1 MSNTTY
7 LVTARKYRPLLFK
20 DVVAQEHVT
29 ETLKNA
35 IRLDRLAHAYL
46 FTGPRGVG
54 KTTAARIVAKAINC
68 STPPEDREDRAE
80 PCRECVSCKTF
91 EEGRNLNIIEIDAA
105 SNNKVDD
112 VRDLRE
118 VVRIPPQNGRMKVYI
133 IDEVHMLSN
142 AAFNALLKTLEEPP
156 PHAMFIFATTEPHKV
171 LPTIQSRCQRF
182 DFRRISIQEII
193 GRLKYVCE
201 TESITAD
208 DASLMLIARKG
219 DGSLRDAL
227 SVFDQAVSL
236 CGTAIQHRELI
247 TALGVVDTDL
257 YFDVTAAVMSADSAA
272 MIHIV
277 DRIVRAGYDL
287 QEFVD
292 GLAEHLRNFLVA
304 LTVDDPHFIEATEED
319 RERIR
324 EKSSDFSE
332 STLMS
337 MIHIASELS
346 ASLRLARQPRLRL
359 EMALLRMAS
368 FPSSVDIRSA
378 LDKLDKLEKMAAAGE
393 IRFVTERPSPVTPAP
408 PVPAPVP
415 TSTPTAAPAKN
426 PAPEA
431 DSVVAPSATDETVA
445 ASDPGLVDEP
455 VAASEPGSVDEP
467 VAASNSGSVDE
478 PVAAS
483 DSGLVDEPVAAS
495 EPGPETESE
504 SEPESSFPK
513 GAETAETDTPTEPM
527 PEVASIELSPAL
539 VPEERLDPLP
549 APELAQPLPPTTSD
563 APAADD
569 GLSLFAEAPAI
580 KNIRARPENE
590 ASLQVDE
597 DVLVLEPESEDES
610 LTDDGLAELKAAWET
625 LVIDI
630 MASEKQLGSFLKHAV
645 VFAFEKKTILLSVPD
660 EFHAKALRN
669 DRAKLA
675 HRLTELSGSHVERIA
690 FRIEAPASEE
700 RPEDLSESSAKKI
713 LEQIYDDHPTVRSLM
728 ERFGGE
734 LVW

>member
-68 STPPEDREDRAE
+68 STPAEDREDRAE

-257 YFDVTAAVMSADSAA
+257 YFDVTAAVMSSDSSA

-304 LTVDDPHFIEATEED
+304 LTVDDPHFIEATDED

-324 EKSSDFSE
+324 EKSSSFSE

-346 ASLRLARQPRLRL
+346 SSLRLARQPRLRL

-378 LDKLDKLEKMAAAGE
+378 LDKLDQLEKMAAAGE
-393 IRFVTERPSPVTPAP
+393 VRFVTEQPAPVTLIPPTPTPAP
-408 PVPAPVP
+408 KSTAKTAPPQLPA
-415 TSTPTAAPAKN
+415 S
-426 PAPEA
+426 EA
-431 DSVVAPSATDETVA
+431 DSAVEPIA
-445 ASDPGLVDEP
+445 ADEP
-455 VAASEPGSVDEP
+455 R
-467 VAASNSGSVDE
+467 
-478 PVAAS
+478 AAS
-483 DSGLVDEPVAAS
+483 DSGSVGDPETTS
-495 EPGPETESE
+495 EPS
-504 SEPESSFPK
+504 PESKSDLSSPLSDET
-513 GAETAETDTPTEPM
+513 AETAETTEATETDTPTEAL

-539 VPEERLDPLP
+539 VPEDRSAPQV
-549 APELAQPLPPTTSD
+549 APELPQSLPPTPSA
-563 APAADD
+563 APAADE
-569 GLSLFAEAPAI
+569 GLSLFTEAPAI
-580 KNIRARPENE
+580 KKIRARPENE
-590 ASLQVDE
+590 ASLQEDE

-610 LTDDGLAELKAAWET
+610 LTDDRLVELKSAWET
-625 LVIDI
+625 LVVDI

-690 FRIEAPASEE
+690 FRIEATQVEE

-713 LEQIYDDHPTVRSLM
+713 LEQISEDHPTVRSLM

-734 LVW
+734 IVW

>member
-68 STPPEDREDRAE
+68 STPLEDREDRAE
-80 PCRECVSCKTF
+80 PCRKCVSCKTF

-118 VVRIPPQNGRMKVYI
+118 IVRIPPQSGRMKVYI

-171 LPTIQSRCQRF
+171 LLTIQSRCQRF

-201 TESITAD
+201 TESITVD

-247 TALGVVDTDL
+247 SALGVVDTDL
-257 YFDVTAAVMSADSAA
+257 YFDVTTAVMSGDSSA
-272 MIHIV
+272 MIYIV

-304 LTVDDPHFIEATEED
+304 LTVDDPHFIEATDED

-324 EKSSDFSE
+324 EKSSTFSE

-393 IRFVTERPSPVTPAP
+393 IRFVTERQPPVTLAP
-408 PVPAPVP
+408 QVSASEPTSTPTAEPTSTPTAEPTSTPTAGPTSTPTAGP
-415 TSTPTAAPAKN
+415 TSTPTAALTEIPAS
-426 PAPEA
+426 EA
-431 DSVVAPSATDETVA
+431 GSALEPSAT
-445 ASDPGLVDEP
+445 
-455 VAASEPGSVDEP
+455 
-467 VAASNSGSVDE
+467 DE

-483 DSGLVDEPVAAS
+483 DSGSEDEPGPRT
-495 EPGPETESE
+495 EPSPETESE
-504 SEPESSFPK
+504 SDLSIQQSDR
-513 GAETAETDTPTEPM
+513 ADTPTETL

-539 VPEERLDPLP
+539 VPQERLDPLP
-549 APELAQPLPPTTSD
+549 APELAQPRPPPPSD

-580 KNIRARPENE
+580 KKIRARPENE
-590 ASLQVDE
+590 SSLQEDE
-597 DVLVLEPESEDES
+597 DVLVLESETEDES
-610 LTDDGLAELKAAWET
+610 LTDDGLKELKSAWET
-625 LVIDI
+625 LVVDI
-630 MASEKQLGSFLKHAV
+630 MASEKQLGSFLKHTV
-645 VFAFEKKTILLSVPD
+645 VFAFEKKTLLLSVPD

-690 FRIEAPASEE
+690 FRIEAPQGEE
-700 RPEDLSESSAKKI
+700 RTEELSESSAKKI
-713 LEQIYDDHPTVRSLM
+713 LEQIYEDHPTVRSLM

-734 LVW
+734 IVW

>member
-193 GRLKYVCE
+193 GRLKYVCK

-247 TALGVVDTDL
+247 SALGVVDTDL
-257 YFDVTAAVMSADSAA
+257 YFDVTAAVMSSDSSA

-304 LTVDDPHFIEATEED
+304 LTVDDPHFIEATDED

-324 EKSSDFSE
+324 EKSSSFSE

-346 ASLRLARQPRLRL
+346 SSLRLARQPRLRL

-378 LDKLDKLEKMAAAGE
+378 LDKLDHLEKMAAAGE
-393 IRFVTERPSPVTPAP
+393 IRFVTERPAPVTPTP
-408 PVPAPVP
+408 PTPTPAP
-415 TSTPTAAPAKN
+415 TSTPTTASPLLPAS
-426 PAPEA
+426 EA
-431 DSVVAPSATDETVA
+431 DSAIEPIA
-445 ASDPGLVDEP
+445 ADEP
-455 VAASEPGSVDEP
+455 RT
-467 VAASNSGSVDE
+467 
-478 PVAAS
+478 AS
-483 DSGLVDEPVAAS
+483 DSGSVGD
-495 EPGPETESE
+495 PETTSGP
-504 SEPESSFPK
+504 SPESKSDLSIPLSDEATK
-513 GAETAETDTPTEPM
+513 ATETDTPTEAL
-527 PEVASIELSPAL
+527 PEVASIELSPAP
-539 VPEERLDPLP
+539 VPEERSAPLLT
-549 APELAQPLPPTTSD
+549 PELPQPLPPTPSA

-580 KNIRARPENE
+580 KKIRALPENE
-590 ASLQVDE
+590 SSLQEDE

-610 LTDDGLAELKAAWET
+610 LTDDRLVELKSAWET
-625 LVIDI
+625 LVVDI

-675 HRLTELSGSHVERIA
+675 HRLTKLSGSHVERIA
-690 FRIEAPASEE
+690 FRIEAPQVEE

-713 LEQIYDDHPTVRSLM
+713 LEQISEDHPTVRSLM

-734 LVW
+734 IVW